1 MKKVSIVGSGLSG
14 LSAAIL
20 LANAGYEV
28 AIYEK
33 ERKIGGNFQLSPS
46 NDEQIDLSPS
56 FFALPEVLESVF
68 NVVGKNAADYIDIIK
83 LEKHTKVYFKDGTEF
98 YLTDNREIMIE
109 QLQRIDPYGA
119 ENYDDFMLEIERI
132 YHETNSLSN
141 ELQIRNWGKLISTPI
156 RNLLLRLKPFESLSS
171 FLRKYF
177 ENDNI
182 IELLSHSANRGGVSP
197 KSVPAF
203 KSAFLYPL
211 LAYSVFTVKGGNKRI
226 PLALKKLALELGVRF
241 YTGKEVTKIHVSNN
255 KIEGI
260 QINHQ
265 ISLES
270 DYILL
275 SSSQL
280 LVDDLILDTQYLQK
294 EKSKWLV
301 REDNQMSQFI
311 VFLVLSD
318 HFDIELHTVLFSN
331 DAELEAEQLA
341 NGEFASNPTVYLYNP
356 SHADPELYK
365 NGDRM
370 IILTAVPYID
380 DESVSNRAEMAAYR
394 HAVISKL
401 KQHGFEVEQSIIEEK
416 VWTPIDMRKK
426 LADFQGDIYGGIS
439 KLFAEAYIQPPV
451 KSEEIRGLYFTF
463 VNTNHP
469 LGSTD
474 ALKNGMHLATSIIED
489 ETKEDD

>member
-14 LSAAIL
+14 LAAAIL
-20 LANAGYEV
+20 LANEGYEV

-33 ERKIGGNFQLSPS
+33 ERKIGGNFHAVQSA
-46 NDEQIDLSPS
+46 DDQIDLSPS

-68 NVVGKNAADYIDIIK
+68 RVVGKQASDYINIIK

-98 YLTDNREIMIE
+98 YLSDNREIMIE

-119 ENYDDFMLEIERI
+119 ENYDDFMKEIERI
-132 YHETNSLSN
+132 YHETSSLSN
-141 ELQIRNWGKLISTPI
+141 ELQINNWNKLISTPI

-177 ENDNI
+177 ENENI

-203 KSAFLYPL
+203 KSAFLYPI
-211 LAYSVFTVKGGNKRI
+211 LAYSVFTVRGGNKKI

-241 YTGKEVTKIHVSNN
+241 YTEKEVTKIHVENN
-255 KIEGI
+255 KVQGI

-275 SSSQL
+275 SSSKL
-280 LVDDLILDTQYLQK
+280 LADDLILDAQYLQK

-301 REDNQMSQFI
+301 REDYQMSQFI
-311 VFLVLSD
+311 VFLALSD
-318 HFDIELHTVLFSN
+318 HFDLELHTVLFSN
-331 DAELEAEQLA
+331 DVELEAEQLA

-356 SHADPELYK
+356 AHSEPERYK
-365 NGDRM
+365 SGDRM
-370 IILTAVPYID
+370 LILTAVPYVD
-380 DESVSNRAEMAAYR
+380 GESISNRAEIAAYR
-394 HAVISKL
+394 HAIINKL
-401 KQHGFEVEQSIIEEK
+401 KQHGFDVEQSIVDEK
-416 VWTPIDMRKK
+416 VWTPIDMRKM
-426 LADFQGDIYGGIS
+426 LADFQGKIYGGIS

-451 KSEEIRGLYFTF
+451 KSEEIKGLYFTF
-463 VNTNHP
+463 VHTNHP

-489 ETKEDD
+489 GNREGK